1 MNHEQKEEGQDEAN
15 GEAPTLG
22 AALRAAA
29 PFARARLLSNAIRER
44 LCERLGLLPHEVE
57 EGSRFM
63 ELGIDSLVAVEVQTF
78 LATETG
84 VPLKS
89 TVIFDYPTIGRL
101 VTYIVQRMDA
111 DKPSPTLTP
120 TPQIEHQAVNLD
132 KPQAS
137 ADVAMNLQNE
147 LREIQ
152 ALLERG
158 GNG

>member
-1 MNHEQKEEGQDEAN
+1 MTHEQGEGAHQEAN
-15 GEAPTLG
+15 GDAPTLG
-22 AALRAAA
+22 AALRATA

-44 LCERLGLLPHEVE
+44 LCDRLGLLPSEVE
-57 EGSRFM
+57 EESRFIA
-63 ELGIDSLVAVEVQTF
+63 LGIDSMVAVEMQTF

-101 VTYIVQRMDA
+101 VTYIVQRMDSDNSA
-111 DKPSPTLTP
+111 TTSTP
-120 TPQIEHQAVNLD
+120 KIQPEPAKVEKAQD
-132 KPQAS
+132 P

-152 ALLERG
+152 ALLEGSR
-158 GNG
+158 NG